1 MKVLG
6 YTLLSLVAVMWL
18 IAMVAGLIAA
28 FPYGLVGLLAI
39 AGLGALFIHVI
50 AERLR
55 NKEDT
60 HYDRTVHQ

>member
-55 NKEDT
+55 NKEDA